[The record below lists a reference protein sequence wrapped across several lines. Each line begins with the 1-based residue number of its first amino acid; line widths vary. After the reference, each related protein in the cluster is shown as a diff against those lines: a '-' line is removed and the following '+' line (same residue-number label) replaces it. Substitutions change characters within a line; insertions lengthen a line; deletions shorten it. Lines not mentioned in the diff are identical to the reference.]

1 MSLRHILTFT
11 REPVDCDLAGVYC
24 PVSRPCNLCNEY
36 FNSLPLLER
45 MSREIPRRISLLREY
60 GRGAFW
66 RGSATREEVLA
77 GRLKGLSWRISPP
90 KGFLGRMKAAIFG
103 YRRKS

>member
-1 MSLRHILTFT
+1 MSLAHILTFK

-24 PVSRPCNLCNEY
+24 PVDRPCNNCNAY
-36 FNSLPLLER
+36 FNTLPLLER
-45 MSREIPRRISLLREY
+45 MNIEIPRRISLLREY

-77 GRLKGLSWRISPP
+77 GRLKGLSWYISPP
-90 KGFLGRMKAAIFG
+90 KGFLGRMKAEISG